1 MNPLSINRL
10 FATHRSGYG
19 VVSAWALACALALA
33 SAGQAALG
41 ATAEIAELD
50 RIVAVA
56 NDNVITLTELEAETR
71 TIKQQLRGQNTKPPP
86 DDILRKQVLER
97 LIVKRLQL
105 EVAARNNV
113 RVDDQTL
120 NLALR
125 NIATQNN
132 LSLGQFRDVLEK
144 EGFSFDKF
152 RENIRDEI
160 TIQRLQARQ
169 VDNRVTVTDGEVEDF
184 LATQSGRPN
193 ANREYHLAHILVAV
207 PEASSPEKIQ
217 AARREAEEVL
227 HKLRSGAD
235 FGQIAAASS
244 DGQQALQ
251 GGDLGWRKVGQ
262 LPTIFSDVVVKLQDG
277 EISDLIRSPSGFHII
292 KLVETR
298 GESQHVITQTQ
309 ARHILLRTN
318 ELTSDHDARIR
329 LAQLKERIE
338 GGESFA
344 DLARSHSNDKG
355 SAVNGGDLGWVSP
368 GDLVPQFEEAMNAL
382 VPGQISEPFETQFGW
397 HIVQVLGRREYDNT
411 EEFKKAQA
419 RKLLRQRKIEEELQA
434 WLRRL
439 RDEAYVEY
447 HLEE

>member
-1 MNPLSINRL
+1 MNRL
-10 FATHRSGYG
+10 LATRRNGRS
-19 VVSAWALACALALA
+19 VVSALALACALSLA
-33 SAGQAALG
+33 SAGHAALG
-41 ATAEIAELD
+41 ATGKIAELD
-50 RIVAVA
+50 RIVAIA
-56 NDNVITLTELEAETR
+56 NDNVITLSELEAETR
-71 TIKQQLRGQNTKPPP
+71 TIKQQLRAQNTKPPS
-86 DDILRKQVLER
+86 DDILHKQVLER

-105 EVAARNNV
+105 EIAASNNV

-120 NLALR
+120 NLALH

-132 LSLGQFRDVLEK
+132 LSLAQFRDVLEK
-144 EGFSFDKF
+144 DGFNFDKF

-160 TIQRLQARQ
+160 TIRRLQARQ
-169 VDNRVTVTDGEVEDF
+169 VDNRVTVTDREVEDF
-184 LATQSGRPN
+184 LATQGAHAS
-193 ANREYHLAHILVAV
+193 ANREYHLAHILIAV

-217 AARREAEEVL
+217 AARRKAEEVL
-227 HKLRSGAD
+227 HELRSGAD
-235 FGQIAAASS
+235 FSQIAVASS

-251 GGDLGWRKVGQ
+251 GGDLGWRKAGQ

-277 EISDLIRSPSGFHII
+277 EVSDLIRSPSGFHII
-292 KLVETR
+292 KLVKVR

-318 ELTSDHDARIR
+318 ELTSDRDARIR

-338 GGESFA
+338 GGASFA
-344 DLARSHSNDKG
+344 DLARSHSDDKG
-355 SAVNGGDLGWVSP
+355 SAVSGGDLGWVSP

-382 VPGQISEPFETQFGW
+382 RPGQVSEPFETQFGW
-397 HIVQVLGRREYDNT
+397 HIVQVLSRREYDNT

-419 RKLLRQRKIEEELQA
+419 RNLLRQRKIEEELQT

>member
-1 MNPLSINRL
+1 ML
-10 FATHRSGYG
+10 G
-19 VVSAWALACALALA
+19 CALLV
-33 SAGQAALG
+33 AGAGHAALG
-41 ATAEIAELD
+41 ATARITELD
-50 RIVAVA
+50 RIVAIA
-56 NDNVITLTELEAETR
+56 NDNVITLSELDAETR
-71 TIKQQLRGQNTKPPP
+71 AIKQQLQGQNTNPPP
-86 DDILRKQVLER
+86 DNILRKQVLER

-160 TIQRLQARQ
+160 TIRRLQARQ
-169 VDNRVTVTDGEVEDF
+169 VDNRVTVTDREVEDF
-184 LATQSGRPN
+184 LATQGARAS
-193 ANREYHLAHILVAV
+193 ANREYHLAHILIAV

-217 AARREAEEVL
+217 AARQEADEVL

-235 FGQIAAASS
+235 FGQIAVASS

-251 GGDLGWRKVGQ
+251 GGDLGWRKAGQ
-262 LPTIFSDVVVKLQDG
+262 LPTIFSDVIINMQEG

-292 KLVETR
+292 RLVAIR

-309 ARHILLRTN
+309 ARHILVRTD
-318 ELTSDHDARIR
+318 ELTSERDARVR
-329 LAQLKERIE
+329 LAQLKERID
-338 GGESFA
+338 GGESFT
-344 DLARSHSNDKG
+344 DLARSHSDDKG

-382 VPGQISEPFETQFGW
+382 QPSQVSEPFETQFGW
-397 HIVQVLGRREYDNT
+397 HIVQVLSRREYDNT

-419 RKLLRQRKIEEELQA
+419 RNLLRQRKIEEELQT

-447 HLEE
+447 RLEE